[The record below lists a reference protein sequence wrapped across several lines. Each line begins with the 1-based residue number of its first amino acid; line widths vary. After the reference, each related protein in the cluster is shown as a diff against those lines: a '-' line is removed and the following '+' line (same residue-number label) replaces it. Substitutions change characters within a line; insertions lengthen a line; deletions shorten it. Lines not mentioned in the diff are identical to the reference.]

1 MPWEVDAKPPMRP
14 WQPGR
19 NPIDSTLKGRAFH
32 GPSCVEAELEGKADD
47 PLSLGQQ
54 LAEALSP

>member
-1 MPWEVDAKPPMRP
+1 MPWEVDAKPLCGLGILGATR
-14 WQPGR
+14 
-19 NPIDSTLKGRAFH
+19 STDPQGRAFH